1 MSGNRKKSELFIYEY
16 IEKLLPKSGNVNI
29 YKKLFASMSDEQFD
43 SFMKDLESGKQILS
57 IIAPNLSEFK
67 LSTERNLAIADE
79 LGHNFFEH
87 IWIEGKDDMPTYLTP
102 ITYMV
107 VDLPLRRASQILIK
121 KIRVPD
127 DMRTVD
133 TLTGQP
139 TGESKGAKISYPE
152 LQVCAAMGLENTMVE
167 LMKYR
172 GGDNK
177 GNVAYNAMISKYGT
191 ANLKTLSNYTSG
203 VESTKTLK
211 TFLTC
216 MHIAA
221 SL

>member
-1 MSGNRKKSELFIYEY
+1 MSGNRKKTELFIYEY
-16 IEKLLPKSGNVNI
+16 IEKLLPNSGNLNI

-216 MHIAA
+216 MHI
-221 SL
+221 STIL

>member
-1 MSGNRKKSELFIYEY
+1 MPGNRKRAETFIYEY

-43 SFMKDLESGKQILS
+43 SFIKDLESGKQILS
-57 IIAPNLSEFK
+57 IIAPNLAEFK
-67 LSTERNLAIADE
+67 LSTERNLAIAEE

-87 IWIEGKDDMPTYLTP
+87 IWIEGKDDIPTYLTP

-121 KIRVPD
+121 KISVPD
-127 DMRTVD
+127 DMKTVD

-139 TGESKGAKISYPE
+139 TGESKGARISYPE
-152 LQVCAAMGLENTMVE
+152 LQVCGAMGLENTMVE

-177 GNVAYNAMISKYGT
+177 GNVAYNAMISKYGS

-216 MHIAA
+216 MHIR
-221 SL
+221 STL

>member
-1 MSGNRKKSELFIYEY
+1 MAGNRKRTETFIYEY

-57 IIAPNLSEFK
+57 IIAPNLAEFK
-67 LSTERNLAIADE
+67 LSTERNLAIAEE

-87 IWIEGKDDMPTYLTP
+87 IWIEGKDDIPTYLTP

-121 KIRVPD
+121 KISVPD
-127 DMRTVD
+127 DMKTVD

-139 TGESKGAKISYPE
+139 TGESKGARISYPE
-152 LQVCAAMGLENTMVE
+152 LQVCGAMGLENTMIE

-177 GNVAYNAMISKYGT
+177 GNVAYNAMISKYGS

-216 MHIAA
+216 MHIRS

>member
-1 MSGNRKKSELFIYEY
+1 MPGNRKRAETFIYEY

-43 SFMKDLESGKQILS
+43 SFIKDLESGKQILS
-57 IIAPNLSEFK
+57 IIAPNLAEFK
-67 LSTERNLAIADE
+67 LSTERNLAIAEE

-87 IWIEGKDDMPTYLTP
+87 IWIEGKDDIPTYLTP

-121 KIRVPD
+121 KISVPD
-127 DMRTVD
+127 DMKTVD

-139 TGESKGAKISYPE
+139 TGESKGARISYPE
-152 LQVCAAMGLENTMVE
+152 LQVCGAMGLENTMVE

-177 GNVAYNAMISKYGT
+177 GNVAYNAMISKYGS
-191 ANLKTLSNYTSG
+191 ANLKDRKS
-203 VESTKTLK
+203 VV
-211 TFLTC
+211 
-216 MHIAA
+216 
-221 SL
+221 